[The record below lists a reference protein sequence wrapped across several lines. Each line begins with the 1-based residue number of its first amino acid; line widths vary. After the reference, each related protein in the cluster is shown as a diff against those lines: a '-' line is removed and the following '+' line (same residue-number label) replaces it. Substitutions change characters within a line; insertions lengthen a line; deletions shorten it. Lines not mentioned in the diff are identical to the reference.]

1 MIQRHYKIKFGVH
14 AIPLSFKF
22 SSMHVPFYLQI
33 YFLLPFVLVSLINLQ
48 ISGNE
53 TFNTKSDSTT
63 FALNQTVNQQLST

>member
-1 MIQRHYKIKFGVH
+1 MPFHYHLNFL
-14 AIPLSFKF
+14 PLQF
-22 SSMHVPFYLQI
+22 FYARAVLFADYM